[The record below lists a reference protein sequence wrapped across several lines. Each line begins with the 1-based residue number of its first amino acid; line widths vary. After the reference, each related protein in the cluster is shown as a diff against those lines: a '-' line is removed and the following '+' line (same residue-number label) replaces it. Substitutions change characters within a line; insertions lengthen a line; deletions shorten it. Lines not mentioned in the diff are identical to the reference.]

1 MNVDFHHVE
10 EKHNAIHSAL
20 LNWSRWVSVRHNIGH
35 VHPMWAKSRSNAWQW
50 HQPIQR
56 DATNALDAQRME
68 KLVQGLP
75 DPHKQAI
82 RWAYVYR
89 TSPAAACRN
98 MGTTHEGLAQ
108 FVRDGRQ
115 MLCNRW
121 GLHNP
126 DTALQSRTLARADA

>member
-35 VHPMWAKSRSNAWQW
+35 VHPMWAKSR
-50 HQPIQR
+50 
-56 DATNALDAQRME
+56 ATNALDAQAME

-75 DPHKQAI
+75 DPHKHAI

-98 MGTTHEGLAQ
+98 MGTSHEGLAQ

-115 MLCNRW
+115 MLCNRG

>member
-1 MNVDFHHVE
+1 MTGFSAKTIQVTRKGSMNVDFHHVE

-20 LNWSRWVSVRHNIGH
+20 LNWSRWVTVRHNIGH

-50 HQPIQR
+50 HQPVQR
-56 DATNALDAQRME
+56 ESTNSIEAQRME

-75 DPHKQAI
+75 DPHRNAI

-89 TSPAAACRN
+89 TKPVVACRVI
-98 MGTTHEGLAQ
+98 GTSYEGLAQ

-115 MLCNRW
+115 MLCNR
-121 GLHNP
+121 GGV
-126 DTALQSRTLARADA
+126 